1 MARLLESFRNKKGRW
16 SVDDAVT
23 WVKGISDE
31 QKSPMATR
39 YIIVLPKSE
48 MVSKWSF
55 ETSFFVVI
63 SNLTLIASP
72 LHGSVSK
79 TKMASEWPFETLV
92 LLKPPGLSD
101 FLSTQQQDFF
111 GGSSHLEDGVD
122 APERESEVF

>member
-1 MARLLESFRNKKGRW
+1 
-16 SVDDAVT
+16 
-23 WVKGISDE
+23 
-31 QKSPMATR
+31 MATR

-55 ETSFFVVI
+55 ETSFFVAI

>member
-1 MARLLESFRNKKGRW
+1 MSRLLESSRNVKGRW

-63 SNLTLIASP
+63 SNLTLIASS
-72 LHGSVSK
+72 LHGSVSQ
-79 TKMASEWPFETLV
+79 TKMV
-92 LLKPPGLSD
+92 
-101 FLSTQQQDFF
+101 
-111 GGSSHLEDGVD
+111 
-122 APERESEVF
+122 